1 MKILHSKKTSVKASA
16 MLDDRFDFDLNEEE
30 LEFWLD
36 TTTEHAQIFIED
48 EEVVGDGAGIKYTV
62 AIAVPREV
70 DHWQMKEDIARN
82 LERHI
87 TDMVDG
93 TDYCGTVD
101 VTESHVYTQY
111 GIPSDIE
118 DNCVFYRATIVIIP
132 YQNISPW
139 GDYGID
145 YGTEEYF
152 DHVVND
158 APWYNFILS

>member
-1 MKILHSKKTSVKASA
+1 MKKYIRQNKKVVASE
-16 MLDDRFDFDLNEEE
+16 LDDRFAFDLNEEE

-62 AIAVPREV
+62 AIAVPRDV

-82 LERHI
+82 LERHV

-93 TDYCGTVD
+93 TDYCGMTE
-101 VTESHVYTQY
+101 VTDSHVYSY
-111 GIPSDIE
+111 DVPDDIA
-118 DNCVFYRATIVIIP
+118 DNCVLYRATIEIVP

-139 GDYGID
+139 GDMGID
-145 YGTEEYF
+145 YGTEEYL
-152 DHVVND
+152 DSVTKGT
-158 APWYNFILS
+158 PWPPVYED